1 MVKNPAA
8 MQETPLLQEERTG
21 RTRRGL
27 EDRTGHLPR
36 LLCPPQEAVP
46 SVWSESSPSTAGP
59 PAPCLRH
66 KVGLK
71 KCLGDEPKEA

>member
-1 MVKNPAA
+1 MFSH
-8 MQETPLLQEERTG
+8 PLGPDPTSCQPPVTA
-21 RTRRGL
+21 RGEDR
-27 EDRTGHLPR
+27 EDRTGRLPR

-46 SVWSESSPSTAGP
+46 PVWSESSPSAAGT